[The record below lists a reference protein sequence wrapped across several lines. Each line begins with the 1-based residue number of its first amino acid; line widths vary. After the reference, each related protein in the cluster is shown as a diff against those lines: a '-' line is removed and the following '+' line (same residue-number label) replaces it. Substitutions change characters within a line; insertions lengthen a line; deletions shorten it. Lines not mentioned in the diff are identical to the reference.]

1 MEVVGMD
8 NFYYKDWMLY
18 SKEVKLKNNSKA
30 IRIYFFSKKKP
41 ESSTPV
47 SAEEFRNL
55 NFEVKV
61 NEKTG
66 LPFIKRKV

>member
-1 MEVVGMD
+1 MD
-8 NFYYKDWMLY
+8 NFYYEDWALY
-18 SKEVKLKNNSKA
+18 SKEVTLKNNPKSIK
-30 IRIYFFSKKKP
+30 IYFFSKKKL
-41 ESSTPV
+41 ESGTPV
-47 SAEEFRNL
+47 SIEEFKKL

>member
-1 MEVVGMD
+1 MD
-8 NFYYKDWMLY
+8 NFYYKDWALY

-30 IRIYFFSKKKP
+30 IRIYFFSKKKTT
-41 ESSTPV
+41 SGTPV
-47 SAEEFRNL
+47 STEEFKNL

-61 NEKTG
+61 NEKTS